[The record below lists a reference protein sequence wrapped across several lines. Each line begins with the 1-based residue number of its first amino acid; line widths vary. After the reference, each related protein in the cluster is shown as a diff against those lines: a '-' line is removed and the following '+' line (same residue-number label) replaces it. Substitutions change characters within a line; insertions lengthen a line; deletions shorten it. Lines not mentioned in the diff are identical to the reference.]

1 MSLISPASLAGLAG
15 LSARQLQR
23 MAHAGKVPTAKRT
36 AGGHWEI
43 TDSREVRK
51 WARGVAAV
59 KVDQRKSKT
68 RKGWSWSRKMD
79 DAKVAL
85 RFMKAQIARP
95 ETASFERRAM
105 EDVAESLAVELRS
118 GWGMEIA
125 PPQPTFT
132 EDWRAVREAEKVI
145 SNWHKNRWGK
155 PAPNNHIKPEHFR
168 EVMRRMEEI
177 AADVLGDGH

>member
-1 MSLISPASLAGLAG
+1 MSLISPASLASLAG
-15 LSARQLQR
+15 ISTRQLQR

-68 RKGWSWSRKMD
+68 RKGWSWNRKMD

-105 EDVAESLAVELRS
+105 EDVAESLAEELRG
-118 GWGMEIA
+118 GWGIEIVSA
-125 PPQPTFT
+125 PARRGGAWKGVEQ
-132 EDWRAVREAEKVI
+132 AEETI
-145 SNWHKNRWGK
+145 RHWHKEHWQDATESERN
-155 PAPNNHIKPEHFR
+155 HFR
-168 EVMRRMEEI
+168 SLMRRMEEI
-177 AADVLGDGH
+177 AESVLSGGD

>member
-1 MSLISPASLAGLAG
+1 
-15 LSARQLQR
+15 

-95 ETASFERRAM
+95 EMERFERRAI
-105 EDVAESLAVELRS
+105 EDVAESLAAELRS
-118 GWGMEIA
+118 GWGVEMVPA
-125 PPQPTFT
+125 PARRGGA
-132 EDWRAVREAEKVI
+132 WKAVEQAEESIRE
-145 SNWHKNRWGK
+145 WHKEHWEDASESERN
-155 PAPNNHIKPEHFR
+155 HFR
-168 EVMRRMEEI
+168 SLMRRMETI
-177 AADVLGDGH
+177 AESVLGDSH